1 MKTTYST
8 KLARMISYLN
18 ANPDVTLPSGRVISA
33 VELAMVRIFQNQ
45 TTDEKRDR
53 DVKYDNNRG
62 FQQVDSTFGSKVAER
77 IIEGGRLYSWELPRA
92 LRMAIKYRRQLVA
105 LKDARAAS
113 RVTTRVAPQAS
124 YATA

>member
-62 FQQVDSTFGSKVAER
+62 FQQVDSLFGSKVAVR